1 MNNNSYKGISK
12 IAYVFSNAILRGSEY
27 EIKGL

>member
-12 IAYVFSNAILRGSEY
+12 IAYVFLSAIFHGSEY
-27 EIKGL
+27 EIKVL

>member
-12 IAYVFSNAILRGSEY
+12 IAYVLLFAIFHGSGF